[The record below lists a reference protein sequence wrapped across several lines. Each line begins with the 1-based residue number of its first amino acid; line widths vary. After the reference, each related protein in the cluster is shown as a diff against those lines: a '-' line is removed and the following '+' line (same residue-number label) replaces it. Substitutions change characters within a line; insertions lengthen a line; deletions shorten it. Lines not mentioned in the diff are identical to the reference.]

1 MMKKYMVL
9 LILIGLIGIGYN
21 NAFAGEFDV
30 DTDVL
35 IGEFALGFLGGTV
48 AGIGSYAYA
57 AEKYGIKARRGG
69 GALSKYFASA
79 AGMAFFSV
87 GEVLGSTAGVLAGAY
102 IMGFKPDSWSRAAL
116 RCFTF
121 SILGTL
127 IGDGIALYVVGEA
140 EKGTPRYYLLV
151 TTFILPTI
159 GAMAGYHYDELKEW
173 WENSKTANTTK
184 QSTFSNVKFTI
195 PIMTLRF

>member
-1 MMKKYMVL
+1 MVFL
-9 LILIGLIGIGYN
+9 MLVGLIATGYN

-48 AGIGSYAYA
+48 AGIGGYAYA
-57 AEKYGIKARRGG
+57 AEKYGIKARKGG
-69 GALSKYFASA
+69 GVLSKYFASA

-87 GEVLGSTAGVLAGAY
+87 GEVLGSTAGVIAGAY
-102 IMGFKPDSWSRAAL
+102 ITGFKPNSWSRAAL

-140 EKGTPRYYLLV
+140 EKGTPRYYLLISPFV
-151 TTFILPTI
+151 LPTI
-159 GAMAGYHYDELKEW
+159 GAIAGYHYDELKEW
-173 WENSKTANTTK
+173 WENSDTTNMTE